1 MRYISIGKI
10 VNTHGIQGELRLLS
24 RFEYKEKVFVK
35 GMKIYI
41 GKEKKEEE
49 IASYRPH
56 KSFDMIKLKG
66 YYNINEVLSYKG
78 QYCYVNYEDLKLSGD
93 ECLAM
98 DLIQLPAYSAGAYV
112 GQVKRIEEIGNDRR
126 LLILEHDGREVM
138 IPYIHEFVSYN
149 KRANVVNLTVP
160 EGLIK

>member
-10 VNTHGIQGELRLLS
+10 VNTHGIKGELRLLS

-35 GMKIYI
+35 GMKVYI
-41 GKEKKEEE
+41 GKDKKEEE

-56 KSFDMIKLKG
+56 KSFDMIMLKG
-66 YYNINEVLSYKG
+66 YHNINQVLGYKG
-78 QYCYVNYEDLKLSGD
+78 QYCYVDYEDLKLSGD

-98 DLIQLPAYSAGAYV
+98 DLIGLSAYSAGVLV
-112 GQVKRIEEIGNDRR
+112 GRVKRIEEIGGDRR
-126 LLILEHDGREVM
+126 LLILEHDGKESMV
-138 IPYIHEFVSYN
+138 PYIQEFVSFN

>member
-24 RFEYKEKVFVK
+24 RFEYKEKAFVK

-41 GKEKKEEE
+41 GKDKKEEE
-49 IASYRPH
+49 IVSYRPH

-66 YYNINEVLSYKG
+66 YYNINEVLQYKG
-78 QYCYVNYEDLKLSGD
+78 QFCYVNYDDLKLSGD

-98 DLIQLPAYSAGAYV
+98 DLIQLPCYWAGEFV
-112 GQVKRIEEIGNDRR
+112 GRVKRIEEIGEDRR
-126 LLILEHDGREVM
+126 LLILDHEGKEVM
-138 IPYIHEFVSYN
+138 IPYIKEFVSFN
-149 KRANVVNLTVP
+149 KRANVVNLTIP

>member
-10 VNTHGIQGELRLLS
+10 VNTHGIKGEVRLLS
-24 RFEYKEKVFVK
+24 HFEYKEKAFVK

-41 GKEKKEEE
+41 GKEKIEEE
-49 IASYRPH
+49 IVSYRPH
-56 KSFDMIKLKG
+56 KSFDMIRLKG
-66 YYNINEVLSYKG
+66 RYNINDVLSYKG
-78 QYCYVNYEDLKLSGD
+78 QFCYVDYDDLRLSGD

-98 DLIQLPAYSAGAYV
+98 DLIGLPAYSAGAHV
-112 GQVKRIEEIGNDRR
+112 GCVKRIEDIGNDRR
-126 LLILEHDGREVM
+126 LLILEHDGKESM
-138 IPYIHEFVSYN
+138 IPYIQEFVSYN

>member
-24 RFEYKEKVFVK
+24 RFEYKEKVFIK

-49 IASYRPH
+49 IVSYRPH
-56 KSFDMIKLKG
+56 KSFDMIRLKG
-66 YYNINEVLSYKG
+66 YYNINEVLQYKG
-78 QYCYVNYEDLKLSGD
+78 QYCYVDYDDLKLSGD

-98 DLIQLPAYSAGAYV
+98 DLIGLPAYSAGVCV
-112 GQVKRIEEIGNDRR
+112 GRVKRIEDIGNNRR
-126 LLILEHDGREVM
+126 LLILEHDGEEMM
-138 IPYIHEFVSYN
+138 IPYIQEFVSFN